1 MIENP
6 PVQLFAQYPE
16 YLNLKHPLD
25 AMASGDIWITTLSLV
40 MAANCTDKMVNKV
53 LPKFLTVFP
62 TWKQALGKTRDDLV
76 PLMPGISHSGNKAEY
91 ILLFAQYLETHEG
104 KLPAT
109 VAELTELKGFGRKT
123 AGILL
128 HVISGNDEAIPL
140 DIHAL
145 RIMDRLDWFKAT
157 KNPLVREKQLLP
169 LIPEGKRFNTFT
181 VLTQHGRQV
190 CHSRNPECNR
200 CKFQPACGYYKT
212 ITA

>member
-1 MIENP
+1 MIDQP
-6 PVQLFAQYPE
+6 PIQLLEQFPE
-16 YLNLKHPLD
+16 YLTLKHPLD
-25 AMASGDIWITTLSLV
+25 AMSSGDTWSVTLSLI

-53 LPKFLTVFP
+53 LPKFLSAYP

-91 ILLFAQYLETHEG
+91 ILLFAQYLETHDG
-104 KLPAT
+104 QLPAT

-145 RIMDRLDWFKAT
+145 RILERLDWFKAT

-169 LIPEGKRFNTFT
+169 LIPKRKPAKPSFETVRMTNTFSYSA
-181 VLTQHGRQV
+181 R
-190 CHSRNPECNR
+190 HSIKLESA
-200 CKFQPACGYYKT
+200 KGA
-212 ITA
+212 